1 MEDIRKI
8 TVGGTTY
15 HVGAL
20 HPVPKTEAMTAP
32 VGADESGRLFAEKDG
47 ELLDI
52 RSGYYGRQYESAG
65 EAVRDQVGY
74 ALEGLNDVAEWQDQ
88 LEYDLRNKQGDE
100 PDGRVWTTK
109 DGGAGWA
116 EPQRG
121 RTYETVLD
129 VTVTEDTGSPAY
141 FDFANTYTGIV
152 VSIDQSGIEDTS
164 YYAGRFGVLSE
175 ARLHKNPKVYQ
186 NLVSSS
192 EKYKTI
198 TAEVVGENLVRM
210 QGVGTNVQRF
220 GYNGAQK
227 GLLFGSD
234 LAIRSIGGIVF
245 YTGSLKAGTNI
256 KVFGWR
262 E

>member
-32 VGADESGRLFAEKDG
+32 VGTDEAGQLFAEKDG

-74 ALEGLNDVAEWQDQ
+74 ALEGLNGVAEWQEQ

-100 PDGRVWTTK
+100 PDGKVWTTK

-116 EPQRG
+116 DPQRG
-121 RTYETVLD
+121 RIYETALD
-129 VTVTEDTGSPAY
+129 VTVTEDTGILTF

-152 VSIDQSGIEDTS
+152 VSIDQSGIEGTS
-164 YYAGRFGVLSE
+164 YFTDRFGVLNE
-175 ARLHKNPKVYQ
+175 AREHKSPRAYQ

-192 EKYKTI
+192 DKYKTI
-198 TAEVVGENLVRM
+198 SAEIVGLDLVRF
-210 QGVGTNVQRF
+210 QGTGNNLYRLGYSGTQR
-220 GYNGAQK
+220 
-227 GLLFGSD
+227 
-234 LAIRSIGGIVF
+234 GIVF
-245 YTGSLKAGTNI
+245 GDQLALQAIGGLVFYAGSLKAGTNI

-262 E
+262 